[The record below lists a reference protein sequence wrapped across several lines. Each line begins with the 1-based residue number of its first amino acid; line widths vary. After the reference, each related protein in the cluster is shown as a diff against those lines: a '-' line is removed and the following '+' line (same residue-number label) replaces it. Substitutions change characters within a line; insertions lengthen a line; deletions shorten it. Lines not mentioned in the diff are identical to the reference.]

1 MLRQIREVY
10 TRWRRRLRGGG
21 QASIQRE
28 LDELTRAAVRI
39 RNLQIA
45 IMTCFQHLAGPKGGP
60 TSLYFPCTMQKPGS

>member
-1 MLRQIREVY
+1 MLRQVQEVH
-10 TRWRRRLRGGG
+10 TRRRRLLRGGG

-45 IMTCFQHLAGPKGGP
+45 IMTCSQYLAAPYGGP
-60 TSLYFPCTMQKPGS
+60 TTFYFPCTMQKPGR